1 MAAPAEGRARTFE
14 SGPSANDN
22 HAVAVAR
29 ATSFPHGANAIIEP
43 LALTTNGGRRRQN
56 RWRVRFAPRWG
67 PVADPLIGWTGGGDP
82 LATIELRFPDRASAE
97 RYCQRQG
104 LIFECRTARSPGQ
117 IRPALPDALGPELS
131 CWPTGPHALCCGNFP
146 CASAA
151 ANEDDDRRSA

>member
-14 SGPSANDN
+14 SGPSATDN
-22 HAVAVAR
+22 HAVAVAG

-67 PVADPLIGWTGGGDP
+67 PVADPLIGWTGGGDA

-117 IRPALPDALGPELS
+117 IRPAIPDALGPELS